1 MSNLLDQ
8 AIVDAEA
15 LKEAAI
21 KNAEAAI
28 IEKYSND
35 IKNVVDQLLEQQEPP
50 PPAPPGAAPPADP
63 AAMMAMAGGE
73 AEPGPIPG
81 PESHVPGAQE
91 FAQNGPIVVD
101 LGQIAEQMNMGDLDA
116 KEYEKSE
123 LVAEELGG
131 TGDESNPDTDEETF
145 VIQESVLNNI
155 LSEDESLD
163 EFHIGPASKVVAQN
177 TDLGGADLVGEDLDE
192 DVYEEGSEDVVV
204 GDGEMSEGVD
214 LNQVAAY
221 INSLQT
227 QYKTL
232 YENYVHLHGAHQT
245 QANASAQT
253 VEPMRRLIAEAGVV
267 KKQNEKFRS
276 LLQQTQVKLNEV
288 NLHNA
293 KLLYTNRVLNSVSL
307 NERQKDKIVEAVEK
321 AGTVEEAKTI
331 YETLQSAVGTS
342 TISRLSKPKSL
353 NEVVSKSSSAFLP
366 RKRES
371 SAPETPWVDRM
382 QKLAGI
388 K

>member
-1 MSNLLDQ
+1 MSMD
-8 AIVDAEA
+8 
-15 LKEAAI
+15 
-21 KNAEAAI
+21 
-28 IEKYSND
+28 
-35 IKNVVDQLLEQQEPP
+35 
-50 PPAPPGAAPPADP
+50 
-63 AAMMAMAGGE
+63 
-73 AEPGPIPG
+73 
-81 PESHVPGAQE
+81 
-91 FAQNGPIVVD
+91 
-101 LGQIAEQMNMGDLDA
+101 DLDA

-131 TGDESNPDTDEETF
+131 TGDESGPDTDEETF
-145 VIQESVLNNI
+145 VIQESVLNSI
-155 LSEDESLD
+155 LSEDESL
-163 EFHIGPASKVVAQN
+163 EETAKAVAHN
-177 TDLGGADLVGEDLDE
+177 VDLGGLDVVGEDLDEEMYDE
-192 DVYEEGSEDVVV
+192 DVYEEGNEDVVL
-204 GDGEMSEGVD
+204 GGGEMSEGVD

-227 QYKTL
+227 QYKAL
-232 YENYVHLHGAHQT
+232 YENYVHLHNAHQT
-245 QANASAQT
+245 QTNASAQA
-253 VEPMRRLIAEAGVV
+253 VKPMQRLIAEAGVV

-331 YETLQSAVGTS
+331 YETLQSAVGAGTK
-342 TISRLSKPKSL
+342 SRQPKSL
-353 NEVVSKSSSAFLP
+353 NEVVSRSSSAFLP
-366 RKRES
+366 RKREG
-371 SAPETPWVDRM
+371 SAPEAQLVDRM